1 MGSGLVLLDA
11 IFDTASEG
19 RSYILLVW
27 FDSSDLSRTPR
38 KIDLDK
44 LVTGIYNR
52 KV

>member
-1 MGSGLVLLDA
+1 MVSGLALSDV
-11 IFDTASEG
+11 IFDIAGE
-19 RSYILLVW
+19 RKSYILLVW